1 MYDPEKSFKFV
12 HHYEVSDNYLSV
24 ECFGRKPTKEEKRKV
39 ISDHE
44 EAMLGAPKGHRVTTI
59 LGILAPLEDA
69 SEDIQS
75 K

>member
-1 MYDPEKSFKFV
+1 MYDPEKSFKFI

-59 LGILAPLEDA
+59 LGTLAPLEDA